1 MTDLNILKNTLAVVI
16 DADKQLLGGMPLYQV
31 KGLFDG
37 LVLAEVID
45 FDTQYGELLKVFIDT
60 KRKDTAMQNLIY
72 VRSLI
77 QTLIKEGEEQQEL
90 LVESE
95 KEQDDLAIESTCE
108 VVTVSRNDK
117 EVQLQ
122 LGNIPKKLGRP
133 ATGKALTNA
142 ERSKRAREKKKANK
156 LVTINQTLTKHGS
169 VLYNDLINNGH
180 DINSILS
187 IAHNHYE
194 SYAKH
199 GA

>member
-45 FDTQYGELLKVFIDT
+45 FDTQYGELLKIVFDT

-72 VRSLI
+72 VRSII

-108 VVTVSRNDK
+108 TIVVSRNDK